1 MEIQRFAS
9 LRQPLGLPLVRNP
22 RAEPPTTGQPSPRL
36 AAALPPPGGAAEA
49 ENGGP
54 ADAAMVLNALLQS
67 TSASLRFAID
77 RDNERVIVTLVDDET
92 GGIIR
97 QYTAAQ
103 LVGLTRNAG
112 APRGTLLEA
121 IA

>member
-9 LRQPLGLPLVRNP
+9 LRQPLGLSLVRNP
-22 RAEPPTTGQPSPRL
+22 RAEPPTTGQPPPRL
-36 AAALPPPGGAAEA
+36 AAALPPPGGAAA
-49 ENGGP
+49 ENDGL
-54 ADAAMVLNALLQS
+54 ADAALVRNAQPQS
-67 TSASLRFAID
+67 TSASLRFEID
-77 RDNERVIVTLVDDET
+77 RVNERVIATLVDDET